1 MPLYALV
8 CHDKENGLET
18 RMGAR
23 PDHLAWVQANLAVIK
38 LAGPL
43 LDDAGGMAGS
53 LFILDLPDV
62 AAVQAFNAADPYTQA
77 GLWGR
82 VDLREFRASVGQL

>member
-23 PDHLAWVQANLAVIK
+23 PDHLAWVQANLSVIRA
-38 LAGPL
+38 AGPM
-43 LDDAGGMAGS
+43 LDDAGRMAGS
-53 LFILDLPDV
+53 LFILDLPDR
-62 AAVQAFNAADPYTQA
+62 AAAEAFNAADPYTKA

-82 VDLREFRASVGQL
+82 VDLREFRASFGDL

>member
-18 RMGAR
+18 RLGAR
-23 PDHLAWVQANLAVIK
+23 SEHLAWVGDNLDVIK
-38 LAGPL
+38 LAGPM
-43 LDDAGGMAGS
+43 LDDAGQMAGS
-53 LFILDLPDV
+53 LFILDLPDR
-62 AAVQAFNAADPYTQA
+62 AAVQAFNAADPYTRA

-82 VDLREFRASVGQL
+82 VDVREFKASFGKI

>member
-8 CHDKENGLET
+8 CHDKEDGFET

-23 PDHLAWVQANLAVIK
+23 SEHLAWVGENVGPIK
-38 LAGPL
+38 VAGPM
-43 LDDAGGMAGS
+43 LDEAGRMAGS
-53 LFILDLPDV
+53 LFILELPDK
-62 AAVQAFNAADPYTQA
+62 AAVEAFNAADPYTRA

-82 VDLREFRASVGQL
+82 VDVREFKATFGQL

>member
-23 PDHLAWVQANLAVIK
+23 SNHLAWVGENLGVIK
-38 LAGPL
+38 VAGPM

-53 LFILDLPDV
+53 LFILDMPDK
-62 AAVQAFNAADPYTQA
+62 AAVEAFNAADPYTKA

-82 VDLREFRASVGQL
+82 VDIREFKASFGQL

>member
-18 RMGAR
+18 RLGAR
-23 PDHLAWVQANLAVIK
+23 SEHLAWVADNLAVIK
-38 LAGPL
+38 LAGPM
-43 LDDAGGMAGS
+43 LDDEGQMAGS
-53 LFILDLPDV
+53 LFILDLPDR
-62 AAVQAFNAADPYTQA
+62 AAVQAFNAADPYTRA

-82 VDLREFRASVGQL
+82 VDVREFKASFGKI